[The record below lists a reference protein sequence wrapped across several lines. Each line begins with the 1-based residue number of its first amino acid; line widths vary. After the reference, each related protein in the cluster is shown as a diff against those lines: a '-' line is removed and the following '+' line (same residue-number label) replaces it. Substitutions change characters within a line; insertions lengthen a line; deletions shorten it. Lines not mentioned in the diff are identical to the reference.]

1 MKEGPKFTNLSL
13 RKTDRGSDVKGN
25 HKMKEN
31 NKIKQKNNV
40 FKKKKKRRSL
50 ITTFEK

>member
-1 MKEGPKFTNLSL
+1 MKEDPKFTNLSL
-13 RKTDRGSDVKGN
+13 RKTDSGSDVKEN

-40 FKKKKKRRSL
+40 FKKKNPRSF